1 MCTPAVCD
9 TVRERE
15 RPATALTHFTL
26 ARPSHQREMHMR
38 SSGSGNKRTGEARR
52 RDSET
57 VCQRGQDK

>member
-1 MCTPAVCD
+1 MCTPVCY
-9 TVRERE
+9 TVRERQAS
-15 RPATALTHFTL
+15 RGLAHFTL